1 MDLAKLLF
9 KRRYNKLQ
17 KDLQDPFLCQKR
29 IFKYLINRAKNTKWG
44 IGYGYKNI
52 SNIEDFQKQVP
63 ISRYEDLEKYIL
75 EILESDKSD
84 VLWPGKI
91 NLFAKSSGTSSSK
104 SKFIPVTKESLKDNH
119 YKIGRD
125 LMATYFKQVRCSKL
139 LYGKSFAL
147 AGSRQNKDKGKNKYI
162 SDISVLLIKFL
173 PWWVKLKRSPKFKVA
188 TMSDWE
194 LKLPKMANIIRKQ
207 NMVSFS
213 GVPSWNLLLM
223 KKVLELENKNDLHKI
238 WPNFEL
244 FIHGGVSFS
253 PYKSQF
259 EKLFKN
265 KDINYLEVYN
275 ASEGFFAFQD
285 DLKRDDM
292 LLSLNSRVFYEF
304 LALEDIDNDNPKIYT
319 INGVELNKNYAL
331 IISTSSGL
339 WRYMIGDTVK
349 FTSLKPHRIIVSGRV
364 KSFINAF
371 GEELIVDNAEKA
383 LSRVNKKYNTE
394 IKEYTVAP
402 VFMSENNTGR
412 HQWLIEF
419 NKAPN
424 DLSSYIKDLDLELK
438 SLNSDYEAKRYND
451 MTLSMPE
458 LIIAREN
465 LFYDWFKANKRLG
478 GQHKVLRLKNDRQI
492 IDDILKLN

>member
-17 KDLQDPFLCQKR
+17 KDLQDPFLCQKN

-44 IGYGYKNI
+44 IEYGYKNI
-52 SNIEDFQKQVP
+52 NSISDFQKQIP
-63 ISRYEDLEKYIL
+63 ISRYEDLEKYII
-75 EILESDKSD
+75 EILEEDKEN

-125 LMATYFKQVRCSKL
+125 LMATYFKQMKCSKL

-147 AGSRQNKDKGKNKYI
+147 AGSRQNKDIGINKYI

-319 INGVELNKNYAL
+319 INEVELNKNYAL

-383 LSRVNKKYNTE
+383 LSRVNEKHNTE

>member
-1 MDLAKLLF
+1 MDLARLLF

-17 KDLQDPFLCQKR
+17 KDLEDPFFCQKK
-29 IFKYLINRAKNTKWG
+29 IFKYLISKAKNTKWG
-44 IGYGYKNI
+44 LKYDYENINSIKN
-52 SNIEDFQKQVP
+52 FQKQVP

-75 EILESDKSD
+75 EILENDKIN

-91 NLFAKSSGTSSSK
+91 NLFSKSSGTSSSK
-104 SKFIPVTKESLKDNH
+104 SKFIPITKEYLRNNH
-119 YKIGRD
+119 YKVGRD
-125 LMATYFKQVRCSKL
+125 LIAAYSNQVKCSKL

-147 AGSRQNKDKGKNKYI
+147 VGSRQNKDLGKNKYI
-162 SDISVLLIKFL
+162 SDISVLLIKYL
-173 PWWVKLKRSPKFKVA
+173 PWWVKLRRGPKFKIA

-194 LKLPKMANIIRKQ
+194 IKLEKIANVIRKQ
-207 NMVSFS
+207 NIVSFS

-223 KKVLELENKNDLHKI
+223 KKILELENKDDLYKV
-238 WPNFEL
+238 WPKFEL
-244 FIHGGVSFS
+244 FMHGGVNFS
-253 PYKSQF
+253 PYKDQF

-265 KDINYLEVYN
+265 SSINYLEVYN

-292 LLSLNSRVFYEF
+292 LLSLNSAIFYEF
-304 LALEDIDNDNPKIYT
+304 LDLKDIANDNPKIYT
-319 INGVELNKNYAL
+319 INEVELNKNYAL

-339 WRYMIGDTVK
+339 WRYMMGDTVK
-349 FTSLKPHRIIVSGRV
+349 FTSLKPHRIIISGRV

-383 LSRVNKKYNTE
+383 LSRVNKKYDTE

-402 VFMSENNTGR
+402 VFMSEQNTGR

-419 NKAPN
+419 NKAPQ
-424 DLSSYIKDLDLELK
+424 DLRSYIKDLDIELK
-438 SLNSDYEAKRYND
+438 SINSDYEGKRYNN
-451 MTLSMPE
+451 MTLAMPE
-458 LIIAREN
+458 LIVAREN

-478 GQHKVLRLKNDRQI
+478 GQYKVPRLKNDRQV
-492 IDDILKLN
+492 IDDILSFN

>member
-17 KDLQDPFLCQKR
+17 KDLQDPFLCQKN

-44 IGYGYKNI
+44 IEYGYKNI
-52 SNIEDFQKQVP
+52 NSISDFQKQIP
-63 ISRYEDLEKYIL
+63 ISRYEDLEKYII
-75 EILESDKSD
+75 EILEEDKEN

-125 LMATYFKQVRCSKL
+125 LMATYFKQMKCSKL

-147 AGSRQNKDKGKNKYI
+147 AGSRQNKDIGINKYI

-383 LSRVNKKYNTE
+383 LSRVNKKYNIE

>member
-17 KDLQDPFLCQKR
+17 ADLKDPFLCQKR
-29 IFKYLINRAKNTKWG
+29 IFKYLIKRATNTKWG
-44 IGYGYKNI
+44 IKYDYKNI
-52 SNIEDFQKQVP
+52 SSIEDYQRQVP
-63 ISRYEDLEKYIL
+63 ISKYEDIEKYIL
-75 EILESDKSD
+75 EILEDDKSD

-91 NLFAKSSGTSSSK
+91 KLFAKSSGTSSSK
-104 SKFIPVTKESLKDNH
+104 SKFIPVTKENLKDNH

-125 LMATYFKQVRCSKL
+125 LLATYFNQVKRSKL

-147 AGSRQNKDKGKNKYI
+147 AGSRQNQDIGKNKYV

-173 PWWVKLKRSPKFKVA
+173 PWWVKLRRSPKFKIA
-188 TMSDWE
+188 TMTDWE
-194 LKLPKMANIIRKQ
+194 TKILKMANIIRRKKIL
-207 NMVSFS
+207 SFS

-223 KKVLELENKNDLHKI
+223 KKVLELENKDDLHKI

-244 FIHGGVSFS
+244 FIHGGVNFS
-253 PYKSQF
+253 PYRSQF

-265 KDINYLEVYN
+265 NSINYLEVYN

-292 LLSLNSRVFYEF
+292 LLSINSAIFYEF
-304 LALEDIDNDNPKIYT
+304 LALEDIDNENPKIYT
-319 INGVELNKNYAL
+319 IDEVELNKNYAL

-339 WRYMIGDTVK
+339 WRYMIGDTIK
-349 FTSLKPHRIIVSGRV
+349 FTSLKPYRIIVSGRV

-383 LSRVNKKYNTE
+383 LREVNIKYNTE
-394 IKEYTVAP
+394 VKEYTVAP
-402 VFMSENNTGR
+402 VFMSEQNTGR

-419 NKAPN
+419 NKAPK
-424 DLSSYIKDLDLELK
+424 DLGTYIKDLDLELK
-438 SLNSDYEAKRYND
+438 KLNSDYEAKRYND

-458 LIIAREN
+458 LIVAREN
-465 LFYDWFKANKRLG
+465 LFYDWLKANKRLG
-478 GQHKVLRLKNDRQI
+478 GQYKVPRLKNDRQVI
-492 IDDILKLN
+492 EDILRFN